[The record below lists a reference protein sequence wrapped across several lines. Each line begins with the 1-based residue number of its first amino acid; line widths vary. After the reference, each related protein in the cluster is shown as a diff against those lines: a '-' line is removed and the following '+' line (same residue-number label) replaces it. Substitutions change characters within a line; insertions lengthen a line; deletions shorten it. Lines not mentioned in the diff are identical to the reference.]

1 MVTSVWIACPL
12 TQTRWHKVTKTWRSQ
27 SNKIWLVCIM
37 CILCEKEGT
46 NKALKT
52 VHFHSRLSVEHSG
65 ETESYNRRTTFS
77 RWALTRRNCFLENSI
92 NNMRQWGRK
101 SGQSSGRR
109 VSVGAVSWRSL
120 VASCRGFQ
128 CLNGTMFSS
137 DGWGCDCNW
146 LWFDCKNVCE
156 ETNLEMNKIWWRNET
171 HKVN

>member
-65 ETESYNRRTTFS
+65 ETESYNRRTTYS

-92 NNMRQWGRK
+92 TTCGSGVVNQGRALEDVCQLEL
-101 SGQSSGRR
+101 SVEEAWWLPVVVSSVWMVRCF
-109 VSVGAVSWRSL
+109 L
-120 VASCRGFQ
+120 VTVEVVTA
-128 CLNGTMFSS
+128 T
-137 DGWGCDCNW
+137 DCG
-146 LWFDCKNVCE
+146 LTVKMCVKKQ
-156 ETNLEMNKIWWRNET
+156 T
-171 HKVN
+171 